1 MLRRTSSRSC
11 ATSWPATRARPPVG
25 RASVQS
31 MWIVVVLPAPL
42 GPRKPNTSPR
52 ATSKLT
58 PRTASTSPKDF
69 TSCSTSIAADM
80 AGTLG
85 RSSTVAVVPLPP
97 GAPRDAR
104 VVEQQAGLVVDQDAT
119 EVVGGRGVVEAPL
132 RRAAV
137 DPRVALLEAL
147 DLEAQRPH
155 VGGGRLRLAAGRER
169 EAVHGEGVGQ
179 RGGLEVD
186 IEAPR
191 QRRRRVAVDAPAPGA
206 VALEDDRAAAA
217 RPLPRDARRAGAP
230 LLVELDRVAHGER
243 LAVLDRGGVPLDAQA
258 GVASLDEHDLEAL
271 ARVAVSPAGEA
282 GERNR
287 HRLSFSPPPTVFPGA
302 GPTRYR
308 YTSTRS
314 PIRSQR

>member
-1 MLRRTSSRSC
+1 MLWRVWGSRPIVGSSRKSTRGECRKPRAISRRRFMPPENVITRLPRRSHRPTMSSTWRIRGATTSRGTPYSSACRRRFCSAVRYPSSVGSWKTSPMLRRTSSRSC

-58 PRTASTSPKDF
+58 PRTASMSPKDF

-85 RSSTVAVVPLPP
+85 RSSTVAVVLLPP

-104 VVEQQAGLVVDQDAT
+104 VVEQQAGLVVDQDAA
-119 EVVGGRGVVEAPL
+119 EVVGARGVVEAPL

-147 DLEAQRPH
+147 HLEAQRPH

-186 IEAPR
+186 VEA
-191 QRRRRVAVDAPAPGA
+191 A
-206 VALEDDRAAAA
+206 
-217 RPLPRDARRAGAP
+217 
-230 LLVELDRVAHGER
+230 
-243 LAVLDRGGVPLDAQA
+243 
-258 GVASLDEHDLEAL
+258 
-271 ARVAVSPAGEA
+271 
-282 GERNR
+282 
-287 HRLSFSPPPTVFPGA
+287 
-302 GPTRYR
+302 
-308 YTSTRS
+308 
-314 PIRSQR
+314 